1 MNQDTLTAFLAL
13 LALFSLAATAAI
25 ALAAVVLRLAGGP
38 AWLVSARAEL
48 GRVSLRLA
56 TLVAATATLG
66 SLWYSEV
73 VGYTPCVLCWGQ
85 RVFMYPLALVLT
97 VGVLRSDVGVRFYA
111 LALAVPGA
119 AIGIY
124 HSWLQAFPQQTSF
137 CTLDAPCAER
147 HVWEFGFVS
156 IPLMATAGFVF
167 IIALSLIALPWRYV
181 PVSQGGVDADLADGA
196 DVS

>member
-1 MNQDTLTAFLAL
+1 VNQDTLTTFLAL

-97 VGVLRSDVGVRFYA
+97 VGVFRSDVGVRFYA

-167 IIALSLIALPWRYV
+167 IIALSLIALPWRDV
-181 PVSQGGVDADLADGA
+181 PVSQGGADADLADGA